1 MAYEYNKKFFR
12 DWFEREKIKKKDLLQ
27 VIQTSSANNL
37 QIWLLER
44 EPTPLK
50 EGQTDTG
57 DRDWLPLRCILRL
70 CNHYGLKISNFIINA
85 EEPAPQKG
93 RKDNR
98 QQLEIAAMKNEL
110 LQAKLDHQEEINA
123 IHAKYL
129 EREDRIRKLV
139 HENGTTLLFVSHSIA
154 QVESLCE
161 KALWIERGKMRMAGT
176 AADVCSAYKA
186 MGA

>member
-129 EREDRIRKLV
+129 EREDRIREQYEKTIQ
-139 HENGTTLLFVSHSIA
+139 ELLKRLPDKQATMESISSMVNDPLDSDVI
-154 QVESLCE
+154 QP
-161 KALWIERGKMRMAGT
+161 KRG
-176 AADVCSAYKA
+176 
-186 MGA
+186 

>member
-129 EREDRIRKLV
+129 EREDRIREQYDKTIQ
-139 HENGTTLLFVSHSIA
+139 ELLKRLPDRQATMESISSMVNDPLDSDVI
-154 QVESLCE
+154 QP
-161 KALWIERGKMRMAGT
+161 KRG
-176 AADVCSAYKA
+176 
-186 MGA
+186 

>member
-98 QQLEIAAMKNEL
+98 QQLEIATMKNEL

-129 EREDRIRKLV
+129 EREDRIREQYEKTIQ
-139 HENGTTLLFVSHSIA
+139 ELLKRLPDKQATMESISSMVNDPLDSDVI
-154 QVESLCE
+154 QP
-161 KALWIERGKMRMAGT
+161 KRG
-176 AADVCSAYKA
+176 
-186 MGA
+186 

>member
-129 EREDRIRKLV
+129 EREDRIREQYDKTIQ
-139 HENGTTLLFVSHSIA
+139 ELLKRLPDKQATMESISSMVNDPLDSDVI
-154 QVESLCE
+154 QP
-161 KALWIERGKMRMAGT
+161 KRG
-176 AADVCSAYKA
+176 
-186 MGA
+186 

>member
-1 MAYEYNKKFFR
+1 MAYEYNKKFLR

-129 EREDRIRKLV
+129 EREDRIREQYDKTIQ
-139 HENGTTLLFVSHSIA
+139 ELLKRLPDKQATMESISSMVNDPLDSDVI
-154 QVESLCE
+154 QP
-161 KALWIERGKMRMAGT
+161 KRG
-176 AADVCSAYKA
+176 
-186 MGA
+186 

>member
-1 MAYEYNKKFFR
+1 MEYYYKREFLR
-12 DWFEREKIKKKDLLQ
+12 DWFERNKKSVTKKEMMQ
-27 VIQTSSANNL
+27 VMGTTSANNL
-37 QIWLLER
+37 QVWMLEKKPP
-44 EPTPLK
+44 ELK
-50 EGQTDTG
+50 PGQTDTG

-129 EREDRIRKLV
+129 EREDRIREQYDKTIQ
-139 HENGTTLLFVSHSIA
+139 ELLKRLPDKQATMESISSMVNDPLDSDVI
-154 QVESLCE
+154 QP
-161 KALWIERGKMRMAGT
+161 KRG
-176 AADVCSAYKA
+176 
-186 MGA
+186 

>member
-129 EREDRIRKLV
+129 EREDRIREQYDKTIQ
-139 HENGTTLLFVSHSIA
+139 ELLKRLPDKQATMESISSMVNDPLDSDFI
-154 QVESLCE
+154 QP
-161 KALWIERGKMRMAGT
+161 KRG
-176 AADVCSAYKA
+176 
-186 MGA
+186 

>member
-27 VIQTSSANNL
+27 VIKTSSANNL
-37 QIWLLER
+37 QIWLLEK
-44 EPTPLK
+44 EPAPLK

-57 DRDWLPLRCILRL
+57 DRDWLPLRCILHL
-70 CNHYGLKISNFIINA
+70 CNHYGLKSSKFIINA

-110 LQAKLDHQEEINA
+110 LQAKLDHQEELNA
-123 IHAKYL
+123 VHAEYR
-129 EREDRIRKLV
+129 EREDRIREQYDKTIQELLKRLPDKQATMESISSMV
-139 HENGTTLLFVSHSIA
+139 NDTLDSDVI
-154 QVESLCE
+154 QP
-161 KALWIERGKMRMAGT
+161 KRG
-176 AADVCSAYKA
+176 
-186 MGA
+186 

>member
-129 EREDRIRKLV
+129 DREDRIREQYEKTIQ
-139 HENGTTLLFVSHSIA
+139 ELLKRLPDKQATMESISSMVNDPLDSDVI
-154 QVESLCE
+154 QP
-161 KALWIERGKMRMAGT
+161 KRG
-176 AADVCSAYKA
+176 
-186 MGA
+186 

>member
-44 EPTPLK
+44 EPAPLK

-123 IHAKYL
+123 IHAKYM
-129 EREDRIRKLV
+129 EREDRIREQYDKTIQELMKRLPDKQATM
-139 HENGTTLLFVSHSIA
+139 ESISSMVNDPLDSDVI
-154 QVESLCE
+154 QP
-161 KALWIERGKMRMAGT
+161 KRG
-176 AADVCSAYKA
+176 
-186 MGA
+186 

>member
-129 EREDRIRKLV
+129 EREDRIRKQYDKTIQ
-139 HENGTTLLFVSHSIA
+139 ELLKRLPDKQATMESISSMVNDPLDSDVI
-154 QVESLCE
+154 QP
-161 KALWIERGKMRMAGT
+161 KRG
-176 AADVCSAYKA
+176 
-186 MGA
+186 

>member
-44 EPTPLK
+44 EPAQLK

-129 EREDRIRKLV
+129 EREDRIREQYDKTIQ
-139 HENGTTLLFVSHSIA
+139 ELLKRLPDKQATMESISSMVNDPLDSDVI
-154 QVESLCE
+154 QP
-161 KALWIERGKMRMAGT
+161 KRG
-176 AADVCSAYKA
+176 
-186 MGA
+186 